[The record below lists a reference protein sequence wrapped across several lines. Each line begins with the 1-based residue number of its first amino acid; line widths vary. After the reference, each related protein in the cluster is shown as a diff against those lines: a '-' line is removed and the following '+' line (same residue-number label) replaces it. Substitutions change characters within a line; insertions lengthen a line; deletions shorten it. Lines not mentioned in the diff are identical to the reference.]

1 MPSSVLTAA
10 AYFRI
15 GSSTQARGCAGT
27 VLGWGFLFFRV
38 AASIDSFDD
47 AQIALGSVSE
57 RTEGFLIP
65 GTVMCGDGLRDAVEL
80 NQDSALIEPIL
91 VGACW

>member
-27 VLGWGFLFFRV
+27 VLGWGFLRV

-57 RTEGFLIP
+57 RTEGLLIP